1 MVSAASLSS
10 GGYKGNQNLVRSGYN
25 HVYTQREI
33 DEWVKCRDDVVY
45 FAKKYIKIV
54 NIDKGLM
61 NFELWPYQENL
72 LRHFTDNRFV
82 ICKFPRQT
90 GKTSCVVAWILHYI
104 IFNKNVNVAIL
115 ANKGATAREI
125 LGRLQLAYE
134 WLPKFLQPGASIWNK
149 GNIELG
155 NGSKV
160 LSAATSSDAVRGY
173 SFNLIFFDEFAFI
186 PNNVA
191 EEFFNSVYPTISSG
205 KKSRVFIVST
215 PNGMNKF
222 YRMWMDAKKG
232 ESDYYPVEVN
242 WWDVPGR
249 DEKWKQQTIR
259 NTSEKQF
266 RQEFMCSFLG
276 SSNTLIDGDVLERL
290 TWEAPIEKSP
300 DDSLAIWERPKPGHT
315 YALVVDV
322 AHGQGLDY
330 STFHV
335 IDVTT
340 VPYVQVARYKN
351 NLISPLVFPTLI
363 ARVGDEYNQAFVMV
377 EINDIGAQVADILH
391 NELAYENLMKMAPK
405 NKGQQQVSGGYG
417 QTQKRI
423 QYGIKTSTSTKR
435 LGCANLKTLI
445 EQNKLILRDFETI
458 RELTTFVS
466 TLQSFAAEPG
476 MHDDLAMA
484 LVQFAWLAAQRY
496 FREASQSN
504 TQMDIR
510 TVLEREHLEMD
521 ESEKLFFGVWDNG
534 VETNEGGFFLAS
546 DEDTLDD
553 YGKTTYDRIPEKG
566 QGVPIRK
573 EPMKMLRS
581 VEDLDTSEAV
591 KHMFPDWSPDTPLH
605 QPTSLVWGKP
615 IRIPSK

>member
-1 MVSAASLSS
+1 MASVASLSG
-10 GGYKGNQNLVRSGYN
+10 GGYKGNQNLVRAGYK
-25 HVYTQREI
+25 HVYTQWEM
-33 DEWVKCRDDVVY
+33 DEYERCRDDVVY
-45 FAKKYIKIV
+45 FAKNYIKIV
-54 NIDKGLM
+54 NVDKGLM

-72 LRHFTDNRFV
+72 LRHFSDNRFV

-104 IFNKNVNVAIL
+104 IFTKNVNVAIL

-125 LGRLQLAYE
+125 LSRLQLAYE
-134 WLPKFLQPGASIWNK
+134 WLPKFLQPGADVWNK
-149 GNIELG
+149 GDIRLG

-186 PNNVA
+186 PSNVA

-205 KKSRVFIVST
+205 AKTRVFIVST

-222 YRMWMDAKKG
+222 YRMWMDAKNN
-232 ESDYYPVEVN
+232 ESDYFPVEVN

-249 DEKWKQQTIR
+249 DDRWKAQTIR
-259 NTSEKQF
+259 NTSLRQWK
-266 RQEFMCSFLG
+266 QEFECSFLG
-276 SSNTLIDGDVLERL
+276 SSNTLIDGDVLARL
-290 TWEAPIEKSP
+290 AWIKPIEESP
-300 DDSLAIWERPKPGHT
+300 DQCMAIWERPKTGHT

-340 VPYVQVARYKN
+340 VPYVQVARYRS

-363 ARVGDEYNQAFVMV
+363 ARVGNEYNDAFVMV

-391 NELAYENLMKMAPK
+391 HELAYENLMKMAAK
-405 NKGQQQVSGGYG
+405 NKGQQQISGGYG
-417 QTQKRI
+417 ATQKRI

-445 EQNKLILRDFETI
+445 EQNKLILNDAETI

-466 TLQSFAAEPG
+466 TLQSFASEPG
-476 MHDDLAMA
+476 MHDDLSMA
-484 LVQFAWLAAQRY
+484 LVQFGWLAAQRY
-496 FREASQSN
+496 FREAAQPNSA
-504 TQMDIR
+504 MDIR
-510 TVLEREHLEMD
+510 RILEREHLEGD
-521 ESEKLFFGVWDNG
+521 DSEQLFFGLWDDG
-534 VETNEGGFFLAS
+534 QESNEGSGFFMED
-546 DEDTLDD
+546 DEDELDD
-553 YGKTTYDRIPEKG
+553 YGGKTLKKIPEKG
-566 QGVPIRK
+566 QGVPERK
-573 EPMKMLRS
+573 VKVYNDSKIPDSM
-581 VEDLDTSEAV
+581 DTSDV
-591 KHMFPDWSPDTPLH
+591 LKHKFPDWYGEN
-605 QPTSLVWGKP
+605 PTLPGKLWP
-615 IRIPSK
+615 KR

>member
-1 MVSAASLSS
+1 MASLTAALSS
-10 GGYKGNQNLVRSGYN
+10 GGYKGNQNLVRSGYK
-25 HVYTQREI
+25 HVYTQWEM
-33 DEWVKCRDDVVY
+33 DEYERCQNDVVY
-45 FAKKYIKIV
+45 FAKNYIKIV
-54 NIDKGLM
+54 NVDKGLM

-72 LRHFTDNRFV
+72 LRSFSENRFV

-90 GKTSCVVAWILHYI
+90 GKTSCVVAWILHFI

-125 LGRLQLAYE
+125 LSRLQLAYE
-134 WLPKFLQPGASIWNK
+134 WLPKFLQPGATIWNK

-186 PNNVA
+186 PTNVA

-205 KKSRVFIVST
+205 QKSRVFIVST

-222 YRMWMDAKKG
+222 YRMWMDAKND
-232 ESDYYPVEVN
+232 ESDYFPVEVN

-249 DEKWKQQTIR
+249 DEAWKAQTIR
-259 NTSEKQF
+259 NTSLRQWK
-266 RQEFMCSFLG
+266 QEFECSFLG
-276 SSNTLIDGDVLERL
+276 SSNTLIDGDVLARL
-290 TWEAPIEKSP
+290 AWEKPIEESA
-300 DDSLAIWERPKPGHT
+300 DQSMAIWERPKSGHT

-335 IDVTT
+335 IDVST
-340 VPYVQVARYKN
+340 VPFVQVARYRN

-363 ARVGDEYNQAFVMV
+363 ARVGNEYNDAFVMV

-391 NELAYENLMKMAPK
+391 HELAYENLMKMAPK

-445 EQNKLILRDFETI
+445 EQNKLILRDAETI

-466 TLQSFAAEPG
+466 TLQSFASEPG

-496 FREASQSN
+496 FREA
-504 TQMDIR
+504 TQPNAALDIR
-510 TVLEREHLEMD
+510 RVLEREHLEID
-521 ESEKLFFGVWDNG
+521 DSEQLFFGLWDDG
-534 VETNEGGFFLAS
+534 QETNEGSSFFM
-546 DEDTLDD
+546 DEDEDELDD
-553 YGKTTYDRIPEKG
+553 YGRATINKIPERG
-566 QGVPIRK
+566 QGVPERK
-573 EPMKMLRS
+573 VKKDPLQNIPDSM
-581 VEDLDTSEAV
+581 DTSDILRH
-591 KHMFPDWSPDTPLH
+591 KFPDWYSDNPALPGFLW
-605 QPTSLVWGKP
+605 PKN
-615 IRIPSK
+615 K